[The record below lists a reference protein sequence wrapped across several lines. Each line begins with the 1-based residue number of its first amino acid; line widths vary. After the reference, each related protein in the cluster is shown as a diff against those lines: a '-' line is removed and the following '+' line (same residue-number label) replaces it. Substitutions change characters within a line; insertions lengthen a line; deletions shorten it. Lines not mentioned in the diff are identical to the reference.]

1 MMHAL
6 PGAAPAFRKE
16 VRIMSEITLN
26 KANVGN
32 NERKSLGE
40 RFVALMEYTINWYG
54 DLARRTG
61 YRFPFTA

>member
-1 MMHAL
+1 
-6 PGAAPAFRKE
+6 
-16 VRIMSEITLN
+16 MSEITLN